1 MRADIRGGRTAGLAL
16 VSCAVACI
24 LVALGCAGRRP
35 APVADWDGLVRQPGS
50 RLGAV
55 WLKPDADLAA
65 YRSVLLDP
73 LQVSFARDWAPN
85 RRSRG
90 SLGARNAQ
98 AIEDN
103 LATLFREVFRAELAS
118 GGYALVDAPGPD
130 TLRVTPAVIDL
141 YVTAPDA
148 ATTGRT
154 RVYTANAGRMTLV
167 LEARDS
173 ESGELLARAIDTQSG
188 RRAGDLAI
196 ANRTTNT
203 ADARRVIAIWAR
215 ALRAGLDGLRA
226 GPPAAARL
234 RQDVMPSGMS

>member
-1 MRADIRGGRTAGLAL
+1 MKTAR
-16 VSCAVACI
+16 C
-24 LVALGCAGRRP
+24 R
-35 APVADWDGLVRQPGS
+35 ADWDGLVRQPGS

-55 WLKPDADLAA
+55 WVKAGAALVA

-73 LQVSFARDWAPN
+73 LQVSCARDWPAN

-98 AIEDN
+98 DIKDRVAR
-103 LATLFREVFRAELAS
+103 LFGEVFRVELAN
-118 GGYALVDAPGPD
+118 GGYALVDAPGPE

-141 YVTAPDA
+141 YVTAPDV

-154 RVYTANAGRMTLV
+154 RVYTANAARMTLV

-173 ESGELLARAIDTQSG
+173 KSGELLARAVDAQGG

-196 ANRTTNT
+196 AHRTTNT
-203 ADARRVIAIWAR
+203 ADARRVITIWAR

-226 GPPAAARL
+226 GPVAGAGHSASAEPSAR
-234 RQDVMPSGMS
+234 